1 MIEELCK
8 RKNISIT
15 LWGDGIEQQK
25 WMEWYKEVKELFGCL
40 GYVHT
45 HIGIQSASYKN
56 GKVMTV
62 NRKEK
67 EILSKLDKGEE
78 PENLSLYSL
87 TGDYKVAMFDYDV
100 LCVRDK
106 EYLSFVL
113 NEECYNEYNVNLL
126 ISMLKKYVDY
136 EYGEIYSVSREELP
150 LIYAETRDIRNLDT
164 YEFIKKIS

>member
-1 MIEELCK
+1 MKCEARQTRSGWILEVLEVKKLKLSCTKKKEFVTVIEELCK
-8 RKNISIT
+8 GKNISIT

-100 LCVRDK
+100 LCARDK

-113 NEECYNEYNVNLL
+113 
-126 ISMLKKYVDY
+126 KKF
-136 EYGEIYSVSREELP
+136 SRNPVS
-150 LIYAETRDIRNLDT
+150 
-164 YEFIKKIS
+164 FS